1 MSIDTK
7 ISKSY
12 FIWYLLFLGFELFFG
27 HMENVIMRLCEDIN
41 MDPMRLSQ
49 YLQVEL
55 NEVRKWERNP
65 KRIPVHIM
73 QKIGEL
79 YSGPLDR
86 LVFGKDP
93 IDISSLSKEDRIK
106 ILSFY
111 FKDEGNRRNTRAR
124 KPNVHSFEPDL
135 GYLETS
141 YSYRAKD
148 MRANEL
154 RISQNEFAYMT
165 GYSRSMIK
173 FWEDGEKCKTLDTI
187 LNFCKI
193 LRGSLDYFIMDNR
206 PRSLFTGDLDEEF
219 IANIR
224 YNVKRLE
231 KKHQDLYKY
240 S

>member
-1 MSIDTK
+1 M
-7 ISKSY
+7 
-12 FIWYLLFLGFELFFG
+12 GLFFG
-27 HMENVIMRLCEDIN
+27 RMENVIMRLCEETNLDQ
-41 MDPMRLSQ
+41 MELSQ
-49 YLQVEL
+49 YLQVDL
-55 NEVRKWERNP
+55 NELMKCERNP
-65 KRIPVHIM
+65 KRIPITVM
-73 QKIGEL
+73 QKIGNL
-79 YSGPLDR
+79 YPGPLDR

-93 IDISSLSKEDRIK
+93 IDISSLSQENRIK

-111 FKDEGNRRNTRAR
+111 FKDEESRRTPRVR
-124 KPNVHSFEPDL
+124 KPKVHSFEPDP

-154 RISQNEFAYMT
+154 RISQNEFAYLT

-173 FWEDGEKCKTLDTI
+173 FWEDGEKGKTLDSI
-187 LNFCKI
+187 LSFCKI